1 MTAIAGR
8 SLRQRLLLRLLGVLG
23 LSLLLASGLA
33 YWRAADKVHTEL
45 EAALRVGAQLLD
57 DAVKEVR
64 RSPTPYQQLRI
75 VIERFSGGRHLKVT
89 LLDNHGERIA
99 SSRLQEPDEPAPEW
113 FYEAVSGEPHVLRVP
128 LPSNISGYSV
138 LLLEADP
145 RNEVQ
150 EFWEEVR
157 FGLMMWGIIA
167 TLAGALIYWSI
178 GRELA
183 PLDTLNGALSK
194 VAAGEFHVRIAESG
208 SRDLRTV
215 ARGFNDMAHALED
228 SRVMTARLEE
238 QLASVQE
245 EERAELARDLHDE
258 IGPLLFSVGIDA
270 GEAKRLLEDDGS
282 KPEVTERLDVIRESV
297 RLSQKHVLRLLGR
310 LRNGTVEDLGLEGA
324 VAQLVEFWRVRQ
336 PQIAILANVPQ
347 DGIAP
352 RIDTAIYRIIQESIS
367 NAVRHG
373 TATSQISV
381 QVCVDDGGVVEVEVQ
396 DDGGGLKSQRLGNG
410 LTGMRERVTS
420 LGGSLEIAGSPD
432 GRGVRITARI
442 PSGSAVAL
450 EPQSV
455 SLSSAGS
462 MI

>member
-1 MTAIAGR
+1 M
-8 SLRQRLLLRLLGVLG
+8 LG
-23 LSLLLASGLA
+23 LSLLFASGLA

-45 EAALRVGAQLLD
+45 AAALTVGEQMLD
-57 DAVKEVR
+57 DAVKEVE
-64 RSPTPYQQLRI
+64 RSPSPYQQLRI

-89 LLDNHGERIA
+89 LLDKEGQRIVA
-99 SSRLQEPDEPAPEW
+99 SHLQEPDEPAPQW
-113 FYEAVSGEPHVLRVP
+113 FYEVVGGDPQVVRVK
-128 LPSNISGYSV
+128 LPSNIKGYSV

-157 FGLMMWGIIA
+157 FGLLVWSFIA
-167 TLAGALIYWSI
+167 CLAGTLIYWSI
-178 GRELA
+178 GAELA
-183 PLDTLNGALSK
+183 PLDSLNSALSK
-194 VAAGEFHVRIAESG
+194 IAAGEFQVRISEDG

-215 ARGFNDMAHALED
+215 ARGFNEMAEALEN
-228 SRVMTARLEE
+228 SRLMTARLEE

-270 GEAKRLLEDDGS
+270 AEAKRLLREDNRR
-282 KPEVTERLDVIRESV
+282 EVVERLDVIRDSV
-297 RLSQKHVLRLLGR
+297 RMSQKHVLRLLGR

-336 PQIAILANVPQ
+336 PQIAISTTLPP
-347 DGIAP
+347 DPIAP
-352 RIDTAIYRIIQESIS
+352 RIDTTIYRIIQESIS

-373 TATSQISV
+373 VATSQVDVGVSIDAEGNVSV
-381 QVCVDDGGVVEVEVQ
+381 AVT
-396 DDGGGLKSQRLGNG
+396 DDGGGMKSQRLGNG

-420 LGGSLEIAGSPD
+420 LGGTIEIAGTPD
-432 GRGVRITARI
+432 GRGTRVSALI
-442 PSGSAVAL
+442 PIVQPA
-450 EPQSV
+450 QNMHTV

-462 MI
+462 ML

>member
-8 SLRQRLLLRLLGVLG
+8 SLRQRLLLRLLAVLG

-33 YWRAADKVHTEL
+33 YWRASDKVHTEL

-89 LLDNHGERIA
+89 LIDKEGQRVA
-99 SSRLQEPDEPAPEW
+99 ASRLQEPDEPAPEW
-113 FYEAVSGEPHVLRVP
+113 FYGVVRGEPHVLRVP
-128 LPSNISGYSV
+128 LPNNISGYST

-157 FGLMMWGIIA
+157 FGLLMWGIIA
-167 TLAGALIYWSI
+167 SLAGALIYWGI
-178 GRELA
+178 GTELA

-194 VAAGEFHVRIAESG
+194 VAAGEFQVRIGESG
-208 SRDLRTV
+208 SRDLRAV
-215 ARGFNDMAHALED
+215 SRGFNEMAHALEE

-238 QLASVQE
+238 QLSSVQE

-270 GEAKRLLEDDGS
+270 AEAKRLLVDGTAA
-282 KPEVTERLDVIRESV
+282 EVTERLDVIRESV
-297 RLSQKHVLRLLGR
+297 RISQKHVLRLLGR

-336 PQIAILANVPQ
+336 PHVDIQTAVPQ

-352 RIDTAIYRIIQESIS
+352 RIDTAIYRIVQESIS

-373 TATSQISV
+373 TGTSQIRV
-381 QVCVDDGGVVEVEVQ
+381 AVDIDSLGTVHVVVE
-396 DDGGGLKSQRLGNG
+396 DDGGGLKSQRRGNG

-420 LGGSLEIAGSPD
+420 LGGTLDVGDSPNS
-432 GRGVRITARI
+432 RGVRVTAHI
-442 PSGSAVAL
+442 PSGPAAHD
-450 EPQSV
+450 SV
-455 SLSSAGS
+455 SLPLNSAG
-462 MI
+462 MAL

>member
-1 MTAIAGR
+1 MTTIAGK
-8 SLRQRLLLRLLGVLG
+8 SLRQRLLLRLFGVLSV
-23 LSLLLASGLA
+23 SLLIASGLA

-45 EAALRVGAQLLD
+45 DAALRVGAQLFD
-57 DAVKEVR
+57 DAIKEVR
-64 RSPTPYQQLRI
+64 RSPAPYQQLRI

-89 LLDNHGERIA
+89 LLDKEGERVA

-113 FYEAVSGEPHVLRVP
+113 FYGVVGGEPHITRVP
-128 LPSNISGYSV
+128 LPSNISGYSY

-157 FGLMMWGIIA
+157 FGLLMWGIIA
-167 TLAGALIYWSI
+167 SLAGALIYWSI

-183 PLDTLNGALSK
+183 PLDTLNSALSK

-208 SRDLRTV
+208 SKDLRAV

-258 IGPLLFSVGIDA
+258 IGPLLFSVGVDA
-270 GEAKRLLEDDGS
+270 SEAKRLLGEDG
-282 KPEVTERLDVIRESV
+282 KPDVTERLDVIRESV
-297 RLSQKHVLRLLGR
+297 RMSQKHVLRLLGR
-310 LRNGTVEDLGLEGA
+310 LRNGSVEDLGLEGA
-324 VAQLVEFWRVRQ
+324 VAQLVEFWKARQ
-336 PQIAILANVPQ
+336 PHIEIRTMVPQ
-347 DGIAP
+347 DGISP

-367 NAVRHG
+367 NAIRHG
-373 TATSQISV
+373 TATAKIGV
-381 QVCVDDGGVVEVEVQ
+381 DVHTDAEGTVCVTVE

-410 LTGMRERVTS
+410 LTGMRERVAS
-420 LGGSLEIAGSPD
+420 LGGTLEIGSRPD
-432 GRGVRITARI
+432 QRGVRVTAQI
-442 PSGSAVAL
+442 PSGDAARQTLSPLV
-450 EPQSV
+450 
-455 SLSSAGS
+455 SSAGL
-462 MI
+462 ML

>member
-1 MTAIAGR
+1 
-8 SLRQRLLLRLLGVLG
+8 VLG
-23 LSLLLASGLA
+23 LSLLFASGLA

-45 EAALRVGAQLLD
+45 AAALTVGEQLLD
-57 DAVKEVR
+57 DAVKEVE
-64 RSPTPYQQLRI
+64 RSPSPYQQLRI

-89 LLDNHGERIA
+89 LLDKEGQRIA
-99 SSRLQEPDEPAPEW
+99 ASRLQEPDEPAPNW
-113 FYEAVSGEPHVLRVP
+113 FYEAVGGDPQVVRVR

-150 EFWEEVR
+150 EFWEEVC
-157 FGLMMWGIIA
+157 FGLLVWSIIA
-167 TLAGALIYWSI
+167 CLAGTLIYHSI
-178 GRELA
+178 GAELA
-183 PLDTLNGALSK
+183 PLDTLNSALSK
-194 VAAGEFHVRIAESG
+194 VAAGEFHVRISESG
-208 SRDLRTV
+208 SRDLRAV
-215 ARGFNDMAHALED
+215 ARGFNEMAHALED

-270 GEAKRLLEDDGS
+270 SEAKRLLGDEG

-297 RLSQKHVLRLLGR
+297 RISQKHVLRLLGR

-336 PQIAILANVPQ
+336 PHITIRTKVPQ
-347 DGIAP
+347 DGIGP
-352 RIDTAIYRIIQESIS
+352 RIDTTVYRILQESIS

-373 TATSQISV
+373 TTSAIDV
-381 QVCVDDGGVVEVEVQ
+381 KVDVNARGGVDVEVT
-396 DDGGGLKSQRLGNG
+396 DDGGGLKTQRLGNG

-420 LGGSLEIAGSPD
+420 LGGALEVGNKADGS
-432 GRGVRITARI
+432 GTRVSAHI
-442 PSGSAVAL
+442 PSAFTAHESK
-450 EPQSV
+450 SV

-462 MI
+462 MV